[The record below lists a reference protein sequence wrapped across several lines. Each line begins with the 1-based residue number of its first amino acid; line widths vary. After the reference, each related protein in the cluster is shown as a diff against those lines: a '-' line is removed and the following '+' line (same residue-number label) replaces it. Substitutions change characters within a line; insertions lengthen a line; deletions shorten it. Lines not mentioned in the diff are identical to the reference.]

1 MLTLSRKSNET
12 IRIGED
18 ICIHVKRIEGDVV
31 RLGIDAPQSVAIYR
45 GEIYDDI
52 QSRNLKAAAGT
63 SPGQSDLKKLR
74 IPKATGGEGKG
85 GKPPGE

>member
-52 QSRNLKAAAGT
+52 HSRNLKAVSGT
-63 SPGQSDLKKLR
+63 SSSQSDLKKLR
-74 IPKATGGEGKG
+74 IPQGLGKGDKG
-85 GKPPGE
+85 GKSSAS